1 MNYSLI
7 NTEAEYN
14 EALTFIDRDI
24 ELYDF
29 DLSRKMTSLEYNLY
43 FQDTEYY
50 LDFLYEKTR
59 TVEDIIDYIE
69 RYGNKKIEELN
80 KLFEDNLE
88 VLESAIDRYIDSAAV
103 SLKPQWDFN
112 PLNPITDRDGSIIS
126 VLTTYSDGL
135 TVNKNVNYNIPIKSA
150 TKTSNYISYS
160 DNIEDLVKDGYY
172 ISDYNLD
179 KPDEIK
185 EDLILEIDNPDDL
198 NYINIKPLNCEYEI
212 NLNDDKQLV
221 ISLTSKNYTKEYENF
236 DYNNFIKSNLDSI
249 KSLEMAYNLADTI
262 NSNQNK
268 LADLKDSDYR
278 NKYINEVLEQQKT
291 RVDLLTKSN
300 QLNTI
305 QKGQLNGYIN
315 R

>member
-88 VLESAIDRYIDSAAV
+88 VLESAIDRYVDSAAV

>member
-88 VLESAIDRYIDSAAV
+88 VLESAIDRYVDSAAV

-112 PLNPITDRDGSIIS
+112 PLNPITDRDGSVIS

-172 ISDYNLD
+172 ISNYNLD

-198 NYINIKPLNCEYEI
+198 NYIDIKPLNCEYEI
-212 NLNDDKQLV
+212 NLNDDKKLV
-221 ISLTSKNYTKEYENF
+221 ITLISKNYVKEYENF
-236 DYNNFIKSNLDSI
+236 DYNDFIKSNLDSI
-249 KSLEMAYNLADTI
+249 KSLEMAYNLTDTI

-291 RVDLLTKSN
+291 RANLLTKSN

-305 QKGQLNGYIN
+305 QKG
-315 R
+315 

>member
-88 VLESAIDRYIDSAAV
+88 VLESAIDRYVDSAAV

-112 PLNPITDRDGSIIS
+112 PLNPITDRDGSVIS

-135 TVNKNVNYNIPIKSA
+135 VVNKNINYIIPIKSA

-160 DNIEDLVKDGYY
+160 DNIEDLIKDGYY
-172 ISDYNLD
+172 ISNYNLD

-305 QKGQLNGYIN
+305 QKG
-315 R
+315 

>member
-88 VLESAIDRYIDSAAV
+88 VLESAIDRYVDSAAV

-305 QKGQLNGYIN
+305 QKG
-315 R
+315 

>member
-1 MNYSLI
+1 MI

-88 VLESAIDRYIDSAAV
+88 VLESAIDRYVDNAAV

-112 PLNPITDRDGSIIS
+112 PLNPITDRDGSVIS

-135 TVNKNVNYNIPIKSA
+135 VVNKNINYIIPIKSA

-185 EDLILEIDNPDDL
+185 EDLILEIDNSDDL
-198 NYINIKPLNCEYEI
+198 NYIDIKPLNCEYEI

-278 NKYINEVLEQQKT
+278 NKYINKVLEQQKT
-291 RVDLLTKSN
+291 RADLLTKSN

-305 QKGQLNGYIN
+305 QKG
-315 R
+315 

>member
-1 MNYSLI
+1 MNSFLI

-88 VLESAIDRYIDSAAV
+88 VLESAIDRYVDNAAV

-112 PLNPITDRDGSIIS
+112 PLNPITDRDGSVIS

-135 TVNKNVNYNIPIKSA
+135 VVNKNINYIIPIKSA

-185 EDLILEIDNPDDL
+185 EDLVLEIDNPDDL
-198 NYINIKPLNCEYEI
+198 NYIDIKPLNCEYEI

-221 ISLTSKNYTKEYENF
+221 ITLISKNYIKEYENF

-278 NKYINEVLEQQKT
+278 NKYINKVLEQQKT
-291 RVDLLTKSN
+291 RADLLTKSN

-305 QKGQLNGYIN
+305 QKG
-315 R
+315 